1 MSRRLVVGLG
11 NPGAQYAGNRHNIG
25 FMLIDQLADDAGIQ
39 ASRSKFK
46 GLYGTG
52 SISGESVALLKPQT
66 FMNLSGQS
74 VSPARS
80 FFDVEFDDILVIH
93 DELDLPYGTVRLK
106 LGGGHAG
113 HNGLKSIIAQL
124 GTRDFARLR
133 MGIGRP
139 EKGAVNRYVLGDFA
153 SGEERESLPAFLDE
167 GGRAVKAWLT
177 EGMRKAMNSVNAS

>member
-25 FMLIDQLADDAGIQ
+25 FMLIDQLAQDAGFQ

-52 SISGESVALLKPQT
+52 SVDGVDVALLKPQT
-66 FMNLSGQS
+66 FMNLSGES
-74 VSPARS
+74 VSPARG
-80 FFDVEFDDILVIH
+80 FFSVEFEDILVIH
-93 DELDLPYGTVRLK
+93 DELDLPFGTVRLK
-106 LGGGHAG
+106 SGGGHAG

-139 EKGAVNRYVLGDFA
+139 EKGAVTRFVLGDFA
-153 SGEERESLPAFLDE
+153 AGEEQAQLGAFLDD
-167 GGRAVKAWLT
+167 GAKAVRAWLT
-177 EGMRKAMNSVNAS
+177 EGMRKAMNTVNAK